1 MSEELNLLLS
11 KIESQLEQKG
21 ILNKKMSRSYNFTM
35 KENLKKEMEQKILN
49 ETTYKDEM
57 NKTTISNNN
66 TSLEYE
72 THKLIEKELE
82 PYLNSIRKELKV
94 TVQSIQSVIGEYT
107 SNKSEIDSLK
117 EIVSTNR
124 ETIAKIENDIKCNR
138 KIMKGDISKMSS
150 ELKKKNTELVEL
162 RKSNKE
168 LKLKCEELQQ
178 SLDNINENSERDEK
192 IRKSEET
199 MVNNMKKLEK
209 SMNQNLAKLATNVKQ
224 SSEELNNEIKLIKDE
239 INDIKEE
246 QENKIQEIESTLQ
259 LIKEEDNTNEEIED
273 LKSKLSSLLKEFE
286 LYKEDVPSVD
296 NKIDEDIINAK
307 LKSINDKL
315 SSHSKD
321 ISTLNKTL
329 TTLSE
334 INKEFATSVSSM
346 EERLLKVEQEPRN
359 SNRTTTNNKE
369 IEEFQEKL
377 TEICSTLNES
387 NSQFISQLTTINNS
401 LNEFR
406 EHQLEANEINEK
418 AIVCLGDQMVSLLKV
433 LKTIESNKDETE
445 ENFEEIQNGFD
456 KVENIIIKVPKLEK
470 DYSLLNEFI
479 VELTKKYQELN
490 IKIDTGLNNVTEWES
505 GLVENITNKMN
516 EIIDDYEKKI
526 MKTSQ
531 QIQSSRTETTDIR
544 IEPKKADNSI
554 NDNKSDNTISNI
566 GGFDFDN

>member
-35 KENLKKEMEQKILN
+35 KDNLKKEMEQKILN
-49 ETTYKDEM
+49 ETTYKDEI
-57 NKTTISNNN
+57 NKTNNN
-66 TSLEYE
+66 VDTSIEYE

-107 SNKSEIDSLK
+107 NNKDEIDSLK

-124 ETIAKIENDIKCNR
+124 ETIAKIENDIQCNR
-138 KIMKGDISKMSS
+138 KIMKGDINRMSS
-150 ELKKKNTELVEL
+150 EIKKKNTEIVEL

-178 SLDNINENSERDEK
+178 SIFNINENSERDEK

-224 SSEELNNEIKLIKDE
+224 TNEELNNEIKLIKDE

-246 QENKIQEIESTLQ
+246 HENKLQEIESTIQ
-259 LIKEEDNTNEEIED
+259 LLKEEDNNNEEVED
-273 LKSKLSSLLKEFE
+273 LKNKLNALLKEFE
-286 LYKEDVPSVD
+286 LYKDDVPSVD

-315 SSHSKD
+315 SSNTKD
-321 ISTLNKTL
+321 ISTLNDTL

-334 INKEFATSVSSM
+334 INKEFATSVSSL
-346 EERLLKVEQEPRN
+346 EERLLKVEQNPQN
-359 SNRTTTNNKE
+359 SKRTTTNNKE
-369 IEEFQEKL
+369 IEELQEKL
-377 TEICSTLNES
+377 KEICSTLNES
-387 NSQFISQLTTINNS
+387 NTQFISQLTTINNS

-418 AIVCLGDQMVSLLKV
+418 TIVCLGDQMVSLLKV
-433 LKTIESNKDETE
+433 IKALESNKEETD

-456 KVENIIIKVPKLEK
+456 KVENIIIKVPKIEK
-470 DYSLLNEFI
+470 DYLLLNEFI

-544 IEPKKADNSI
+544 IDPKKADNSI
-554 NDNKSDNTISNI
+554 NDKSDNNISNI

>member
-35 KENLKKEMEQKILN
+35 KDNLKKEMEQKILN
-49 ETTYKDEM
+49 ETNYQDEM
-57 NKTTISNNN
+57 NKTTINNNN

-94 TVQSIQSVIGEYT
+94 TMQSIQSVIGEYT
-107 SNKSEIDSLK
+107 NNKSEIDSLK

-138 KIMKGDISKMSS
+138 KIMKGDISRMSS

-178 SLDNINENSERDEK
+178 SIDNINENSERDEK

-246 QENKIQEIESTLQ
+246 HDNKMQEIESTLQ
-259 LIKEEDNTNEEIED
+259 LIRKKDNTNEEIED
-273 LKSKLSSLLKEFE
+273 LKSKLNSLLKEFE

-307 LKSINDKL
+307 LKSINDKI

-334 INKEFATSVSSM
+334 INNEFATSVSSL
-346 EERLLKVEQEPRN
+346 EERLLKVEQNPQN
-359 SNRTTTNNKE
+359 SNRTTTNNKD

-377 TEICSTLNES
+377 TELCSTLNES

-406 EHQLEANEINEK
+406 EHQLEANDINEK
-418 AIVCLGDQMVSLLKV
+418 TIVCLGDQMVSLLKV
-433 LKTIESNKDETE
+433 LKTIESNKDETD

>member
-35 KENLKKEMEQKILN
+35 KDNLKKEMEQKILN
-49 ETTYKDEM
+49 ETTYKDEI
-57 NKTTISNNN
+57 NKTNNN
-66 TSLEYE
+66 VNTSIEYE

-107 SNKSEIDSLK
+107 NNKDEIDSLK

-124 ETIAKIENDIKCNR
+124 ETIAKIENDIQCNR
-138 KIMKGDISKMSS
+138 KIMKGDINRMSS
-150 ELKKKNTELVEL
+150 EIKKKNTEIVEL

-178 SLDNINENSERDEK
+178 SIFNINENSERDEK

-224 SSEELNNEIKLIKDE
+224 TNEELNNEIKLIKDE

-246 QENKIQEIESTLQ
+246 HENKLQEIESTIQ
-259 LIKEEDNTNEEIED
+259 LLKEEDNNNEEVED
-273 LKSKLSSLLKEFE
+273 LKNKLNALLKEFE
-286 LYKEDVPSVD
+286 LYKDDVPSVD

-307 LKSINDKL
+307 LKPINDKL
-315 SSHSKD
+315 SSNTKD
-321 ISTLNKTL
+321 ISTLNDTL

-334 INKEFATSVSSM
+334 INKEFATSVSSL
-346 EERLLKVEQEPRN
+346 EERLLKVEQNPQN
-359 SNRTTTNNKE
+359 SKRTTTNNKE
-369 IEEFQEKL
+369 IEELQEKL
-377 TEICSTLNES
+377 KEICSTLNES
-387 NSQFISQLTTINNS
+387 NTQFISQLTTINNS

-418 AIVCLGDQMVSLLKV
+418 TIVCLGDQMVSLLKV
-433 LKTIESNKDETE
+433 IKALESNKEETD

-456 KVENIIIKVPKLEK
+456 KVENIIIKVPKIEK
-470 DYSLLNEFI
+470 DYLLLNEFI

-544 IEPKKADNSI
+544 IDPKKADNSI
-554 NDNKSDNTISNI
+554 NDKSDNNISNI
-566 GGFDFDN
+566 GGFDFDH

>member
-35 KENLKKEMEQKILN
+35 KDNLKKEMEQKILN
-49 ETTYKDEM
+49 ETTYKDEI
-57 NKTTISNNN
+57 NKTNNN
-66 TSLEYE
+66 VNTSIEYE

-107 SNKSEIDSLK
+107 NNKDEIDSLK

-124 ETIAKIENDIKCNR
+124 ETIAKIENDIQCNR
-138 KIMKGDISKMSS
+138 KIMKGDINRMSS
-150 ELKKKNTELVEL
+150 EIKKKNTEIVEL

-178 SLDNINENSERDEK
+178 SIFNINENGERDEK

-224 SSEELNNEIKLIKDE
+224 TNEELNNDIKLIKDE

-246 QENKIQEIESTLQ
+246 HENKLQEIESTIQ
-259 LIKEEDNTNEEIED
+259 LLKEEDNNNEEVED
-273 LKSKLSSLLKEFE
+273 LKNKLNALLKEFE
-286 LYKEDVPSVD
+286 LYKDDVPSVD

-315 SSHSKD
+315 SSNTKD
-321 ISTLNKTL
+321 ISTLNDTL

-334 INKEFATSVSSM
+334 INKEFATSVSSL
-346 EERLLKVEQEPRN
+346 EERLLKVEQNPQN
-359 SNRTTTNNKE
+359 SKRTTTNNKE
-369 IEEFQEKL
+369 IEELQEKL
-377 TEICSTLNES
+377 KEICSTLNES
-387 NSQFISQLTTINNS
+387 NTQFISQLTTINNS

-418 AIVCLGDQMVSLLKV
+418 TIVCLGDQMVSLLKV
-433 LKTIESNKDETE
+433 IKALESNKEETD

-456 KVENIIIKVPKLEK
+456 KVENIIIKVPKIEK
-470 DYSLLNEFI
+470 DYLLLNEFI

-544 IEPKKADNSI
+544 IDPKKADNSI
-554 NDNKSDNTISNI
+554 NDKSDNNISNI

>member
-35 KENLKKEMEQKILN
+35 KDNLKKEMEQKILN
-49 ETTYKDEM
+49 ETTYKDEI
-57 NKTTISNNN
+57 NKTNNN
-66 TSLEYE
+66 VNTSIEYE

-107 SNKSEIDSLK
+107 NNKDEIDSLK

-124 ETIAKIENDIKCNR
+124 ETIAKIENDIQCNR
-138 KIMKGDISKMSS
+138 KIMKGDINRMSS
-150 ELKKKNTELVEL
+150 EIKKKNTEIVEL

-178 SLDNINENSERDEK
+178 SIFNINENSERDEK

-224 SSEELNNEIKLIKDE
+224 TNEELNNEIKLIKDE

-246 QENKIQEIESTLQ
+246 HENKLQEIESTIQ
-259 LIKEEDNTNEEIED
+259 LLKEEDNNNEEVED
-273 LKSKLSSLLKEFE
+273 LKNKLNALLKEFE
-286 LYKEDVPSVD
+286 LYKDDVPSVD

-315 SSHSKD
+315 SSNTKD
-321 ISTLNKTL
+321 ISTLNDTL

-334 INKEFATSVSSM
+334 INKEFATSVSSF
-346 EERLLKVEQEPRN
+346 EERLLKVEQNPQN
-359 SNRTTTNNKE
+359 SKRTTTNNKE
-369 IEEFQEKL
+369 IEELQEKL
-377 TEICSTLNES
+377 KEICSTLNES
-387 NSQFISQLTTINNS
+387 NTQFISQLTTINNS

-418 AIVCLGDQMVSLLKV
+418 TIVCLGDQMVSLLKV
-433 LKTIESNKDETE
+433 IKALESNKEETD

-456 KVENIIIKVPKLEK
+456 KVENIIIKVPKIEK
-470 DYSLLNEFI
+470 DYLLLNEFI

-544 IEPKKADNSI
+544 IDPKKADNSI
-554 NDNKSDNTISNI
+554 NDKSDNNISNI

>member
-35 KENLKKEMEQKILN
+35 KDNLKKEMEQKILN
-49 ETTYKDEM
+49 ETTYKDEI
-57 NKTTISNNN
+57 NKTNNN
-66 TSLEYE
+66 VNTSIEYE

-107 SNKSEIDSLK
+107 NNKDEIDSLK

-124 ETIAKIENDIKCNR
+124 ETIAKIENDIQCNR
-138 KIMKGDISKMSS
+138 KIMKGDINRMSS
-150 ELKKKNTELVEL
+150 EIKKKNTEIVEL

-178 SLDNINENSERDEK
+178 SIFNINENSERDEK

-224 SSEELNNEIKLIKDE
+224 TNEELNNEIKLIKDE

-246 QENKIQEIESTLQ
+246 HENKLQEIESTIQ
-259 LIKEEDNTNEEIED
+259 LLKEEDNNNEEVED
-273 LKSKLSSLLKEFE
+273 LKNKLNALLKEFE
-286 LYKEDVPSVD
+286 LYKDDVPSVD

-315 SSHSKD
+315 SSNTKD
-321 ISTLNKTL
+321 ISTLNDTL

-334 INKEFATSVSSM
+334 INKEFATSVSSL
-346 EERLLKVEQEPRN
+346 EERLLKVEQNPQN
-359 SNRTTTNNKE
+359 SKRTTTNNKE
-369 IEEFQEKL
+369 IEELQEKL
-377 TEICSTLNES
+377 KEICSTLNES
-387 NSQFISQLTTINNS
+387 NTQFISQLTTINNS

-418 AIVCLGDQMVSLLKV
+418 TIVCLGDQMVSLLKV
-433 LKTIESNKDETE
+433 IKALESNKEETD

-456 KVENIIIKVPKLEK
+456 KVENIIIKVPKIEK
-470 DYSLLNEFI
+470 DYLLLNEFI

-544 IEPKKADNSI
+544 IDPKKADNSI
-554 NDNKSDNTISNI
+554 NNKSDNNISNI

>member
-35 KENLKKEMEQKILN
+35 KDNLKKEMEQKILN
-49 ETTYKDEM
+49 ETTYKDEI
-57 NKTTISNNN
+57 NKTNNN
-66 TSLEYE
+66 VNTSIEYE

-107 SNKSEIDSLK
+107 NNKDEINSLK

-124 ETIAKIENDIKCNR
+124 ETIAKIENDIQCNR
-138 KIMKGDISKMSS
+138 KIMKGDINRMSS
-150 ELKKKNTELVEL
+150 EIKKKNTEIVEL

-178 SLDNINENSERDEK
+178 SIFNINENSERDEK

-224 SSEELNNEIKLIKDE
+224 TNEELNNEIKLIKDE

-246 QENKIQEIESTLQ
+246 HENKLQEIESTIQ
-259 LIKEEDNTNEEIED
+259 LLKEEDNNNEEVED
-273 LKSKLSSLLKEFE
+273 LKNKLNALLKEFE
-286 LYKEDVPSVD
+286 LYKDDVPSVD

-315 SSHSKD
+315 SSNTKD
-321 ISTLNKTL
+321 ISTLNDTL

-334 INKEFATSVSSM
+334 INKEFATSVSSL
-346 EERLLKVEQEPRN
+346 EERLLKVEQNPQN
-359 SNRTTTNNKE
+359 SKRTTTNNKE
-369 IEEFQEKL
+369 IEELQEKL
-377 TEICSTLNES
+377 KEICSTLNES
-387 NSQFISQLTTINNS
+387 NTQFISQLTTINNS

-418 AIVCLGDQMVSLLKV
+418 TIVCLGDQMVSLLKV
-433 LKTIESNKDETE
+433 IKALESNKEETD

-456 KVENIIIKVPKLEK
+456 KVENIIIKVPKIEK
-470 DYSLLNEFI
+470 DYLLLNEFI

-544 IEPKKADNSI
+544 IDPKKADNSI
-554 NDNKSDNTISNI
+554 NDKSDNNISNI

>member
-35 KENLKKEMEQKILN
+35 KDNLKKEMEQKILN
-49 ETTYKDEM
+49 ETTYKDEI
-57 NKTTISNNN
+57 NKTNNN
-66 TSLEYE
+66 VNTSIEYE

-107 SNKSEIDSLK
+107 NNKDEIDSLK

-124 ETIAKIENDIKCNR
+124 ETIAKIENDIQCNR
-138 KIMKGDISKMSS
+138 KIMKGDINRMSS
-150 ELKKKNTELVEL
+150 EIKKKNTEIVEL

-178 SLDNINENSERDEK
+178 SIFNINENSERDEK

-224 SSEELNNEIKLIKDE
+224 TNEELNNEIKLIKDE

-246 QENKIQEIESTLQ
+246 HENKFQEIESTIQ
-259 LIKEEDNTNEEIED
+259 LLKEEDNNNEEVED
-273 LKSKLSSLLKEFE
+273 LKNKLNALLKEFE
-286 LYKEDVPSVD
+286 LYKDDVPSVD

-315 SSHSKD
+315 SSNTKD
-321 ISTLNKTL
+321 ISTLNDTL

-334 INKEFATSVSSM
+334 INKEFATSVSSL
-346 EERLLKVEQEPRN
+346 EERLLKVEQNPQN
-359 SNRTTTNNKE
+359 SKRTTTNNKE
-369 IEEFQEKL
+369 IEELQEKL
-377 TEICSTLNES
+377 KEICSTLNES
-387 NSQFISQLTTINNS
+387 NTQFISQLTTINNS

-418 AIVCLGDQMVSLLKV
+418 TIVCLGDQMVSLLKV
-433 LKTIESNKDETE
+433 IKALESNKEETD

-456 KVENIIIKVPKLEK
+456 KVENIIIKVPKIEK
-470 DYSLLNEFI
+470 DYLLLNEFI

-544 IEPKKADNSI
+544 IDPKKADNSI
-554 NDNKSDNTISNI
+554 NDKSDNNISNI

>member
-35 KENLKKEMEQKILN
+35 KDNLKKEMEQKILN
-49 ETTYKDEM
+49 ETTYKDEI
-57 NKTTISNNN
+57 NKTNNN
-66 TSLEYE
+66 VNTSIEYE

-107 SNKSEIDSLK
+107 NNKDEIDSLK

-124 ETIAKIENDIKCNR
+124 ETIAKIENDIQCNR
-138 KIMKGDISKMSS
+138 KIMKGDINRMSS
-150 ELKKKNTELVEL
+150 EIKKKNTEIVEL

-178 SLDNINENSERDEK
+178 SIFNINENSERDEK

-224 SSEELNNEIKLIKDE
+224 TNEELNNEIKLIKDE

-246 QENKIQEIESTLQ
+246 HENKLQEIESTIQ
-259 LIKEEDNTNEEIED
+259 LLKEEDNNNEEVED
-273 LKSKLSSLLKEFE
+273 LKNKLNALLKEFE
-286 LYKEDVPSVD
+286 LYKDDVPSVD

-315 SSHSKD
+315 SSNTKD
-321 ISTLNKTL
+321 ISTLNDTL

-334 INKEFATSVSSM
+334 INKEFATSVSSF
-346 EERLLKVEQEPRN
+346 EERLLKVEQNPQN
-359 SNRTTTNNKE
+359 SKRTTTNNKE
-369 IEEFQEKL
+369 IEELQQKL
-377 TEICSTLNES
+377 KEICSTLNES
-387 NSQFISQLTTINNS
+387 NTQFISQLTTINNS

-418 AIVCLGDQMVSLLKV
+418 TIVCLGDQMVSLLKV
-433 LKTIESNKDETE
+433 IKALESNKEETD

-456 KVENIIIKVPKLEK
+456 KVENIIIKVPKIEK
-470 DYSLLNEFI
+470 DYLLLNEFI

-544 IEPKKADNSI
+544 IDPKKADNSI
-554 NDNKSDNTISNI
+554 NDKSDNNISNI

>member
-35 KENLKKEMEQKILN
+35 KDNLKKEMEQKILN
-49 ETTYKDEM
+49 ETTYKDEI
-57 NKTTISNNN
+57 NKTNNN
-66 TSLEYE
+66 VDTSIEYE

-107 SNKSEIDSLK
+107 NNKDEIDSLK

-124 ETIAKIENDIKCNR
+124 ETIAKIENDIQCNR
-138 KIMKGDISKMSS
+138 KIMKGDINRMSS
-150 ELKKKNTELVEL
+150 EIKKKNTEIVEL

-178 SLDNINENSERDEK
+178 SIFNINENSERDEK

-224 SSEELNNEIKLIKDE
+224 TNEELNNEIKLIKDE

-246 QENKIQEIESTLQ
+246 HENKLQEVESTIQ
-259 LIKEEDNTNEEIED
+259 LLKEEDNNNEEVED
-273 LKSKLSSLLKEFE
+273 LKNKLNALLKEFE
-286 LYKEDVPSVD
+286 LYKDDVPSVD

-315 SSHSKD
+315 SSNTKD
-321 ISTLNKTL
+321 ISTLNDTL

-334 INKEFATSVSSM
+334 INKEFATSVSSL
-346 EERLLKVEQEPRN
+346 EERLLKVEQNPQN
-359 SNRTTTNNKE
+359 SKRTTTNNKE
-369 IEEFQEKL
+369 IEELQEKL
-377 TEICSTLNES
+377 KEICSTLNES
-387 NSQFISQLTTINNS
+387 NTQFIFQLTTINNS

-418 AIVCLGDQMVSLLKV
+418 TIVCLGDQMVSLLKV
-433 LKTIESNKDETE
+433 IKALENNKEETD

-456 KVENIIIKVPKLEK
+456 KVENIIIKVPKIEK
-470 DYSLLNEFI
+470 DYLLLNEFI

-544 IEPKKADNSI
+544 IDPKKADNSI
-554 NDNKSDNTISNI
+554 NDKSDNNISNI